1 MSSKD
6 EVAPSETDQQVL
18 ACWNTLITTTYVDD
32 IKHLKGTSDAVFG
45 FTIHHSLIAK
55 EGVLGLEFHENPTRT
70 LELGTQVL
78 HEQFE
83 KYGVR
88 MRPVIRV
95 VEFGDEY
102 LRQVDDLRM
111 RDRNYLVSLD
121 VKLNDISHPYGWLK
135 KAVYECKDCG
145 RGVVK
150 MQRRARE
157 RESPSTCRPCLL
169 KAVDYM
175 KDDEVPWGLFSPR
188 PNFKMILEECKY
200 EDIQDISMRQ
210 ITYNKDHHLIHCS
223 SKNEIIG
230 TVSDDLVGDLTA
242 PAYVRVNGIVR
253 VQPIPTRNFS
263 KDTRR
268 VLSIDVMSVE
278 ELPITDG
285 LSS

>member
-1 MSSKD
+1 MSFKD

-18 ACWNTLITTTYVDD
+18 ACWNSLITSNYIDD
-32 IKHLKGTSDAVFG
+32 IKHLEGTSDAVFG
-45 FTIHHSLIAK
+45 FTIHHPLIVK
-55 EGVLGLEFHENPTRT
+55 EGVLAFEFHENPTHA

-78 HEQFE
+78 QEQFD

-95 VEFGDEY
+95 VEFGPEY
-102 LRQVDDLRM
+102 LRKVDDLRM
-111 RDRNYLVSLD
+111 RDRNKLFSFD

-135 KAVYECKDCG
+135 KAVYECRDCG
-145 RGVVK
+145 TIIVK

-157 RESPSTCRPCLL
+157 RESPSTCRPCMF

-175 KDDEVPWGLFSPR
+175 KDDDIPWGLFSPR
-188 PNFKMILEECKY
+188 PNFKMVLEECKY

-223 SKNEIIG
+223 TKNEIIG

-242 PAYVRVNGIVR
+242 PDYVRVNGIVR
-253 VQPIPTRNFS
+253 VQPIPSRNFG

-268 VLSIDVMSVE
+268 VLSIDVLSIE
-278 ELPITDG
+278 ELPIEE
-285 LSS
+285 